1 MIQLERI
8 EIVQGNYISHEAEVK
23 KLKIKTIEM
32 IIVNLYVLKLNN
44 KLQEVKSK
52 KSGKE
57 QMKQMSWVQ
66 PYFSNFIQCNLS
78 HKIL

>member
-32 IIVNLYVLKLNN
+32 IILNLYVLKLNN

-57 QMKQMSWVQ
+57 QMKETNVMGLALFQ
-66 PYFSNFIQCNLS
+66 
-78 HKIL
+78 

>member
-57 QMKQMSWVQ
+57 QMKETNVMGLALFQ
-66 PYFSNFIQCNLS
+66 
-78 HKIL
+78 